1 MKRNVRIFAVAALA
15 AFASAATAQTVLF
28 EETFAGCTSPG
39 GNDNKFNTQ
48 GDEITTSLDA
58 KLDNSGW
65 TGSYVYAANSCVKCG
80 TSKKGVLTTPALSNL
95 TSEDATLTFRIAA
108 YDNAKDN
115 GKTVN
120 VKISSGNV
128 SMSEVTIAQAE
139 WQTYKIKVSGASASA
154 QITFEAKNASNNRF
168 FLDDVKIVSGWVD
181 EETVETPEISATA
194 TDFEESTT
202 VTITAEEGAAIY
214 YTLDGTAPTAESTA
228 YTAAFDV
235 TATATVKA
243 IAVKGGKTSSVA
255 SLVLTKVDVTSMTF
269 AEAYAWCLE
278 QDYTKSVK
286 HDGYVKITFEDAKVL
301 YIEETAI
308 FVRQGEMAMQFYG
321 FPTSEKAVVVN
332 DILNGTYAGQLQA
345 YKGIPELSAST
356 KITTAANVTVTNSEE
371 AAAAIS
377 ATVAEIEARTYICD
391 LVELTKVTITKDGD
405 YFWLNSGDNDVEVK
419 VTNDLIPEEY
429 ENKLYNVKAVVSS
442 TYKNEGVL
450 ALLSCEY
457 VGEVSPEDPGTV
469 TAVAGVAAELDENAP
484 IYNLQGQRVGKDA
497 KGILIQNGKKFVVK

>member
-1 MKRNVRIFAVAALA
+1 MKKLLRIFAVAALTT
-15 AFASAATAQTVLF
+15 FASVAMAQTNKYVKVTSAPTDWSGDYLIVY
-28 EETFAGCTSPG
+28 ETGNVAFDG
-39 GNDNKFNTQ
+39 GLTDLDVASNTIDIAISNSSIEATDATNAAKFTIAAVEGGYSIKAANGKYICQTASKNGLRESSDAVANT
-48 GDEITTSLDA
+48 ISLD
-58 KLDNSGW
+58 D
-65 TGSYVYAANSCVKCG
+65 
-80 TSKKGVLTTPALSNL
+80 KGNAVVTT
-95 TSEDATLTFRIAA
+95 
-108 YDNAKDN
+108 
-115 GKTVN
+115 V
-120 VKISSGNV
+120 SSGKELRFNNAADQKRFRYFDA
-128 SMSEVTIAQAE
+128 SKQQAI
-139 WQTYKIKVSGASASA
+139 QLYKYTGTAI
-154 QITFEAKNASNNRF
+154 
-168 FLDDVKIVSGWVD
+168 
-181 EETVETPEISATA
+181 ETVETPEISATA

-202 VTITAEEGAAIY
+202 VTITAEDGAAIY

-255 SLVLTKVDVTSMTF
+255 SLALTKVEVTSMTF

-301 YIEETAI
+301 YVDETAI

-321 FPTSEKAVVVN
+321 FPTSEKAVVAN
-332 DILNGTYAGQLQA
+332 DILNGTYVGQLQA

-391 LVELTKVTITKDGD
+391 LVELNNVTFTKDD
-405 YFWLNSGDNDVEVK
+405 QNYFWVNSGDNDVEVK

-429 ENKLYNVKAVVSS
+429 VNKLYNVKAVVSS

-457 VGEVSPEDPGTV
+457 VG
-469 TAVAGVAAELDENAP
+469 AATPVDDIFATELDENAP
-484 IYNLQGQRVGKDA
+484 IYNMQGQRVDKNA

>member
-1 MKRNVRIFAVAALA
+1 MKKLLRIFAVAALT
-15 AFASAATAQTVLF
+15 AFASVAMAQTNKYVKVTSAPTDWSGDYLIVYETGNVAFDGGLTDLDVISNTIDIAISNSSIEATDATNAAKFTIAAVEGGYSIKAANGKYIGQTSDANGLKSNATALV
-28 EETFAGCTSPG
+28 
-39 GNDNKFNTQ
+39 NTI
-48 GDEITTSLDA
+48 ELD
-58 KLDNSGW
+58 
-65 TGSYVYAANSCVKCG
+65 
-80 TSKKGVLTTPALSNL
+80 
-95 TSEDATLTFRIAA
+95 
-108 YDNAKDN
+108 DN
-115 GKTVN
+115 GNALIT
-120 VKISSGNV
+120 SSNAV
-128 SMSEVTIAQAE
+128 LRYNSSSNQLRFRYYKSSSYTAQKAI
-139 WQTYKIKVSGASASA
+139 QLYKYTGTAI
-154 QITFEAKNASNNRF
+154 
-168 FLDDVKIVSGWVD
+168 
-181 EETVETPEISATA
+181 ETVETPEISATA

-202 VTITAEEGAAIY
+202 VTITAEDGAAIY

-255 SLVLTKVDVTSMTF
+255 SLALTKVEVTSMTF

-301 YIEETAI
+301 YVDETAI

-391 LVELTKVTITKDGD
+391 LVELTNVTFTKDDQD
-405 YFWLNSGDNDVEVK
+405 YFWVNSGDNDVEVK

-429 ENKLYNVKAVVSS
+429 VNKLYNVKAVVSS

-457 VGEVSPEDPGTV
+457 VG
-469 TAVAGVAAELDENAP
+469 AATPVDDIFATELDENAP
-484 IYNLQGQRVGKDA
+484 IYNMQGQRVDKNA

>member
-1 MKRNVRIFAVAALA
+1 MKKLLRIFAVAVLA
-15 AFASAATAQTVLF
+15 AFASAATAFAANTDVL
-28 EETFAGCTSPG
+28 TNATTGVSGTSYKDWTYTSTESGAVYVGQSAG
-39 GNDNKFNTQ
+39 GNESIQLRSKNSNS
-48 GDEITTSLDA
+48 GIITTTSGGSVKKITIDWDSNTSSGQTLDVYGNNTVYTSIA
-58 KLDNSGW
+58 ELYDTEGNSNQGTKL
-65 TGSYVYAANSCVKCG
+65 GSIVCG
-80 TSKKGVLTTPALSNL
+80 TSTEL
-95 TSEDATLTFRIAA
+95 E
-108 YDNAKDN
+108 
-115 GKTVN
+115 
-120 VKISSGNV
+120 
-128 SMSEVTIAQAE
+128 
-139 WQTYKIKVSGASASA
+139 VSGDYKYVGLRSKSGALYLASIS
-154 QITFEAKNASNNRF
+154 
-168 FLDDVKIVSGWVD
+168 IVWKTDGD
-181 EETVETPEISATA
+181 IEEETVAVPEISATA

-202 VTITAEEGAAIY
+202 VTITAEDGTAIY

-228 YTAAFDV
+228 YSAPFDV

-255 SLVLTKVDVTSMTF
+255 SLALTKVDVTSMTF

-301 YIEETAI
+301 YVDETAI

-321 FPTSEKAVVVN
+321 FPTSEKAVVAN
-332 DILNGTYAGQLQA
+332 DILNGTYIGQLQA

-391 LVELTKVTITKDGD
+391 LVELTNVTFTKDDQD
-405 YFWLNSGDNDVEVK
+405 YFWVNSGDNDVEVK

-429 ENKLYNVKAVVSS
+429 VNKLYNVKAVVSS

-457 VGEVSPEDPGTV
+457 VG
-469 TAVAGVAAELDENAP
+469 AATPVDDIFATELEENAP
-484 IYNLQGQRVGKDA
+484 IYNMQGQRVDKNA